1 MAVEEETDGGFGIE
15 ELDDVAPRRPRRH
28 GLRAR
33 LRRGVLRLTWRWLKQ
48 PEISLVGLQIRE
60 VGLLEQRYRVTVRL
74 HNPNRLPLP
83 IRVVHYQIELMG
95 QRFAA
100 GETTEA
106 FRIPA
111 RGATDFSLNV
121 NMSILRLASSVA
133 NFLLRPQG
141 DIPYRIHGDIELDL
155 PLLPAVPFAHAGQV
169 ELAKRR

>member
-1 MAVEEETDGGFGIE
+1 MAVEEEADSGFGID
-15 ELDDVAPRRPRRH
+15 ELDRAVPRRH

-33 LRRGVLRLTWRWLKQ
+33 LRRGALRLTRRWLQ
-48 PEISLVGLQIRE
+48 RPEISVVGLQIRE
-60 VGLLEQRYRVTVRL
+60 VGLFEQRYCITVRL
-74 HNPNRLPLP
+74 DNPNRLPLP

-111 RGATDFSLNV
+111 RGSTDFSLNV
-121 NMSILRLASSVA
+121 NLSMLRLASSVA
-133 NFLLRPQG
+133 NFLLRPQA
-141 DIPYRIHGDIELDL
+141 DIPYRIHGDVELDL
-155 PLLPAVPFAHAGQV
+155 PLLPAVPFSHAGQV